1 MFINI
6 PRFGEIRDAQV
17 RAAELERFLR
27 ELVAKINEDTERV
40 EARVTKIETHENKDE
55 FLSRRA

>member
-1 MFINI
+1 MYINI

-27 ELVAKINEDTERV
+27 ELVAKINEDTER
-40 EARVTKIETHENKDE
+40 IETRVIKTEAKVNGEKV
-55 FLSRRA
+55 